1 MKRIIVC
8 VLDFVFNLLCNMFHC
23 NFKHLDDAYQKDEPV
38 SPKELKRTLMY
49 KRLKRFVKI
58 CILFKNYDLVLDVYY
73 NLPRSIGRC
82 VWYIIKDETKYNLH
96 FTDNYIIL
104 GKWVKGKFIGL
115 AFIKEEKETII
126 EKEDDLAEDNEED
139 IEYFDGESIHRPNAS
154 VYDAML
160 DYYVGYVYPDGEE
173 SFYRNSNIPSGYI
186 CIPVYCK
193 DGMFFAFMTEEEIR
207 GYTEGLEEEEEE

>member
-1 MKRIIVC
+1 MKT
-8 VLDFVFNLLCNMFHC
+8 LLCVIS
-23 NFKHLDDAYQKDEPV
+23 NFLFNVLCSVFRCSFKYLDDAYQKDEPV

-58 CILFKNYDLVLDVYY
+58 ALLFKNYDLVLDVYY
-73 NLPRSIGRC
+73 RLPRTVGRSIGRC

-96 FTDNYIIL
+96 FIDNYIIL

-126 EKEDDLAEDNEED
+126 EKEED
-139 IEYFDGESIHRPNAS
+139 IEYFDGENIHRPNAS
-154 VYDAML
+154 VYDAMN